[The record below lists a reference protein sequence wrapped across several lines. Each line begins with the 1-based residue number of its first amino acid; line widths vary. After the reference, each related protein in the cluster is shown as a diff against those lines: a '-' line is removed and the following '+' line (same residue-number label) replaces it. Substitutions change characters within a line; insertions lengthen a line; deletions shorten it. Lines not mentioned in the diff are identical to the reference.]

1 MLNENTQERVEGLE
15 NEKQALTNLVDT
27 LTSQNKEILEEL
39 ENHMKTNDRVRR
51 QLDRKQQ
58 VGTMLDVFNR
68 DLIESK
74 WQVENASP

>member
-51 QLDRKQQ
+51 
-58 VGTMLDVFNR
+58 
-68 DLIESK
+68 
-74 WQVENASP
+74 

>member
-51 QLDRKQQ
+51 QLDRKKQ

-74 WQVENASP
+74 RQVENASP